1 MFVCAPNLLQRP
13 SVQPPSTSHLL
24 PTMKVKYIWLD
35 ARNTSR
41 IADIVHRSKCTAKG
55 RPRHILTIVNCKT
68 HILIVLVCV
77 TYGVRVSG
85 LGLHL
90 YVYID
95 LNPHGPYV
103 NKMFV
108 EIWRDKSSKASRCVA
123 HENESM
129 RSGERRYFSH
139 PEASEV
145 ICVKK
150 IRERHL
156 CQSPLGNI
164 CVPCGTTGPLF
175 TLSQQT
181 VAYVQGQGN

>member
-1 MFVCAPNLLQRP
+1 M
-13 SVQPPSTSHLL
+13 
-24 PTMKVKYIWLD
+24 
-35 ARNTSR
+35 
-41 IADIVHRSKCTAKG
+41 
-55 RPRHILTIVNCKT
+55 LTVKT

-181 VAYVQGQGN
+181 VAYVQGQGNWVRIMRTWHDTCGGDGGGDNCVMPSKMASFPHKINTIFANQTQITALTFHKQK